1 MYCTKCGNRLP
12 EGVTF
17 CPQCGNRV
25 EDARTPMP
33 EPASHREAPPR
44 PPAVRPESAEVT
56 AAVPTA
62 SAQPRKRSHLAI
74 SIVAALAAVAFV
86 AAMAVVVIVALDDL
100 VGFDL
105 PGGGTTS
112 EDITTDEDETSVDLV
127 LIECPS
133 GTTNIYMRFDCT
145 QVYYVGGWY
154 FSATLEAGGAI
165 FWDFD
170 GYESWLVYK
179 ESSAYILGDEEEEA
193 FQKAMDGE
201 TVDGVEFTTFDE
213 FIEEHPEL
221 T

>member
-1 MYCTKCGNRLP
+1 MYCTNCGAELRK
-12 EGVTF
+12 GAAF
-17 CPQCGNRV
+17 CPQCGGRV
-25 EDARTPMP
+25 AGVR
-33 EPASHREAPPR
+33 PA
-44 PPAVRPESAEVT
+44 AVRPEPAEGS

-74 SIVAALAAVAFV
+74 SIVAALVAVAFV
-86 AAMAVVVIVALDDL
+86 AVVATVALDDL
-100 VGFDL
+100 AGFDL
-105 PGGGTTS
+105 TGGGATGGGAA
-112 EDITTDEDETSVDLV
+112 TDEEETSVDLV
-127 LIECPS
+127 LVECS
-133 GTTNIYMRFDCT
+133 NGTTNIYMRFDCT

-154 FSATLEAGGAI
+154 LSATLEAGGAI

-170 GYESWLVYK
+170 GYESWLIYK
-179 ESSAYILGDEEEEA
+179 ESSAYILGNEEEEA